1 MHFNIKLK
9 MLEYMIKKS
18 HTPTFIIEP
27 KFSVLDSYFVA
38 KNKEALHM
46 KEKYVTITGTNHY
59 YGTKPFSVGKK
70 VKCFKEPDN
79 CL

>member
-27 KFSVLDSYFVA
+27 YFIVG
-38 KNKEALHM
+38 EM
-46 KEKYVTITGTNHY
+46 KKHRQCI
-59 YGTKPFSVGKK
+59 
-70 VKCFKEPDN
+70 
-79 CL
+79 